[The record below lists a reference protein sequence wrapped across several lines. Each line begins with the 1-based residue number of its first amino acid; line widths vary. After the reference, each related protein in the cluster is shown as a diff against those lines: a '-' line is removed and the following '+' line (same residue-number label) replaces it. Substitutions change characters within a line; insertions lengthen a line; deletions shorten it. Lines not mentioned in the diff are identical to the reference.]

1 VNERQS
7 DPRARPPDPAGTQP
21 KVDPESLR
29 AQMSEAQLSLPDGG
43 RPALTAGYS
52 DGRDAQDSAPAAAS
66 ATSIH
71 ESATRDASALATAT
85 LDAPAKPARRLPAHA
100 TATRDGASSN
110 ANRNAPRF
118 QFLFGALGAL
128 SVAAVALAIALLRA
142 PAPTPER
149 PWSGWQPASDG
160 VDPAQQIAAYV
171 APQYRLDDGKQIVQV
186 SGGPPTLKG
195 QPLTLGVVRSG
206 QAPAA
211 LEGNSV
217 LYQLCG
223 DGTDCSI
230 KEGKAPFER
239 ALLLWREALEL
250 ALYTFRYAPG
260 TSQVVVTIP
269 PPPPS
274 GASKTSAA
282 KLTSTDTGAA
292 ASASTSASPGTS
304 TSASTSTSTSASI
317 INHALLFTQADL
329 AASLDQPLH
338 ATLSAVT
345 PKVSQMDRWPD
356 SKTVKALSEP
366 HLYDFTIS
374 ETQQAGAVMLLE
386 PPGLGG

>member
-1 VNERQS
+1 
-7 DPRARPPDPAGTQP
+7 
-21 KVDPESLR
+21 
-29 AQMSEAQLSLPDGG
+29 MSEAQLTLPDGG
-43 RPALTAGYS
+43 RPALTAGHS
-52 DGRDAQDSAPAAAS
+52 TGREAQDSAPTSRTATAAS
-66 ATSIH
+66 SERTTLDAT
-71 ESATRDASALATAT
+71 ALGTAT
-85 LDAPAKPARRLPAHA
+85 LDAPATQLPARATPA
-100 TATRDGASSN
+100 REEASSTT
-110 ANRNAPRF
+110 NRNAPRF

-142 PAPTPER
+142 PAPAPER
-149 PWSGWQPASDG
+149 PWSGWQPANNG

-206 QAPAA
+206 QTPAA
-211 LEGNSV
+211 LEGNNV

-230 KEGKAPFER
+230 KQGKPSTER
-239 ALLLWREALEL
+239 ALLLGREALEL
-250 ALYTFRYAPG
+250 ALYTFRYVSG

-274 GASKTSAA
+274 AASKTSAA
-282 KLTSTDTGAA
+282 KLTAAGATAGTTA
-292 ASASTSASPGTS
+292 AGGSAGASG
-304 TSASTSTSTSASI
+304 STSTSADTTTTSI
-317 INHALLFTQADL
+317 VNHALLFTQADL
-329 AASLDQPLH
+329 APALDQPLH

-345 PKVSQMDRWPD
+345 PQVSQMNGWPD
-356 SKTVKALSEP
+356 AKTVKALTEP

-374 ETQQAGAVMLLE
+374 ETQQTGAVMLLE